1 MCAEKHRARIA
12 PSLPFLSASHLTAP
26 PCLQA
31 RMHRFGTQLPPSCA
45 LGDPLSA
52 TVCNASTAEWTDG
65 IEPDY
70 LSRRAVSNNSHR
82 AGRSTMGRC
91 GLDTVFEDRNKQP
104 SGEMLRSRSRSAQI
118 PGDELPPSL
127 PGHVSSFTHRPRVT
141 TATCPHRP
149 RATTATCHRGHV
161 LPPSSSAMRQ
171 HVSA

>member
-1 MCAEKHRARIA
+1 MCAEKHRAGTA
-12 PSLPFLSASHLTAP
+12 PSPPFFLSFSPRCPPPFLK
-26 PCLQA
+26 A
-31 RMHRFGTQLPPSCA
+31 RIHRFGTQLPPPCA

-70 LSRRAVSNNSHR
+70 LSRRAVSNISHR

-141 TATCPHRP
+141 TATC
-149 RATTATCHRGHV
+149 HRGHV